1 MDKLSLPES
10 QGNKTGILMKPNL
23 AIEIE
28 EAIRSA
34 AGDRHPQPERRFHKH
49 DEYISFGLYTS
60 DFWIIMKSFKTR
72 ILALGLDDRVVLSEC
87 LLTEH
92 IGEFGHAGIHVL
104 ALSAG
109 ELEPAHFSSLG
120 KLLNDFRS
128 WSHVDHF
135 CADVI
140 KRLLIEYPDET
151 IKLLK
156 AWNKSPNRFKR
167 RASVVAFT
175 RGVASSGQFT
185 DEALSLCDRLIW
197 DPEDIVQK
205 GVGWALKDNM
215 RSSPERVKNY
225 VKELRSLGVSS
236 TITLYAIRD
245 IKGEERQEILAIK
258 KGSLAV

>member
-1 MDKLSLPES
+1 
-10 QGNKTGILMKPNL
+10 MKPSL
-23 AIEIE
+23 ANDIE

-34 AGDRHPQPERRFHKH
+34 ARDRKPQPERRFHRH
-49 DEYISFGLYTS
+49 DEYISYGLYTA
-60 DFWIIMKSFKTR
+60 DFWKIMKSFKAR
-72 ILALGLDDRVVLSEC
+72 ILALKLDDRLVLSEY
-87 LLTEH
+87 LLAEH

-109 ELEPAHFSSLG
+109 ELQPAHFRRFDKVLD
-120 KLLNDFRS
+120 DFRS

-140 KRLLIEYPDET
+140 KPLLFEHPGEIL
-151 IKLLK
+151 KLLE
-156 AWNKSPNRFKR
+156 AWNQSPNRFKR
-167 RASVVAFT
+167 RVSVVAFT

-185 DEALSLCDRLIW
+185 GEALKLCDKLIW

-215 RSSPERVKNY
+215 RSSPDRVKTY
-225 VKELRSLGVSS
+225 VKELRSKGVSS

-245 IKGEERQEILAIK
+245 LNGEERKEILAVK
-258 KGSLAV
+258 KSSPVR